1 MQPLPRPTAST
12 PYWDAE
18 LVEGMLAFEFGGGN
32 GENAMAVI
40 SEGFQSTKRHRWTEK
55 LVRSNGAVIAL
66 TNFLWHK
73 QSSTWIS

>member
-12 PYWDAE
+12 PYWGAGFVEDILALE
-18 LVEGMLAFEFGGGN
+18 LGGGS

-55 LVRSNGAVIAL
+55 LVRSNGAVKAISASK
-66 TNFLWHK
+66 NFLWHK
-73 QSSTWIS
+73 